1 MLTSALLFVH
11 LVCFAAYLGAGFGQ
25 LRLLKRST
33 GEGVAPVTRDEL
45 ERLCAGVV
53 TKIELPAIM
62 GSVLT
67 GVVFIAQNPA
77 LMKMGWLH
85 GKLTCVLGLL
95 VLSHLE
101 MFNARKI
108 VRARTERGD
117 AAADEIA
124 SRKARHGAFG
134 TIGAA
139 LVVVLLV
146 LVTFVRLGG

>member
-1 MLTSALLFVH
+1 
-11 LVCFAAYLGAGFGQ
+11 
-25 LRLLKRST
+25 
-33 GEGVAPVTRDEL
+33 
-45 ERLCAGVV
+45 
-53 TKIELPAIM
+53 
-62 GSVLT
+62 
-67 GVVFIAQNPA
+67 
-77 LMKMGWLH
+77 
-85 GKLTCVLGLL
+85 
-95 VLSHLE
+95 

-124 SRKARHGAFG
+124 SRKARHGTFG